1 MLEKR
6 RYTYNAV
13 YGLKQRSQTFKN
25 IQNKVFSPL
34 LDSWLPL
41 VKNQSP
47 LKNISASNLSFINPY
62 SAHLFLKPLRKC
74 QQLC

>member
-1 MLEKR
+1 MSLLLASEKKIKWLKSFKKQIMLEKR

-34 LDSWLPL
+34 LDS
-41 VKNQSP
+41 
-47 LKNISASNLSFINPY
+47 
-62 SAHLFLKPLRKC
+62 
-74 QQLC
+74 

>member
-13 YGLKQRSQTFKN
+13 YGLKQRLQTFKN

-41 VKNQSP
+41 VEN
-47 LKNISASNLSFINPY
+47 
-62 SAHLFLKPLRKC
+62 
-74 QQLC
+74 

>member
-1 MLEKR
+1 MSLLLASEKKIKWLKSFKKQKMLEKR

-41 VKNQSP
+41 IEN
-47 LKNISASNLSFINPY
+47 
-62 SAHLFLKPLRKC
+62 
-74 QQLC
+74 

>member
-1 MLEKR
+1 MSLLLASEKKIKWLKSFKKQIMLEKR

-41 VKNQSP
+41 VEN
-47 LKNISASNLSFINPY
+47 
-62 SAHLFLKPLRKC
+62 
-74 QQLC
+74 

>member
-1 MLEKR
+1 MSLLLASEKKIKWLKSFKKQIIFEKR

-41 VKNQSP
+41 VEN
-47 LKNISASNLSFINPY
+47 
-62 SAHLFLKPLRKC
+62 
-74 QQLC
+74 